1 MAQSPD
7 FTSRRARLSLALLL
21 TINLF
26 NYVDRYVLAAVV
38 PKIRETFFPHSGPN
52 GDLGLT
58 GTLATAFILSYMLA
72 APILGWLADR
82 MSRWILVGISVI
94 VWSLLTGA
102 SGLAATF
109 GMLLLTRLCVG
120 IGEAGYGP
128 SAPTIIADLYSIER
142 RGQVLAWFYM
152 AIPVGS
158 ALGFVVGGL
167 IGGNF
172 GWRAAFFAVT
182 PPGLLLGLLCFFQKD
197 PPRGQSDHAAIV
209 EPQAKW
215 RDYLSLLKTPSYVL
229 DTLGMAA
236 MTFAVGGISF
246 WLPTYFHQ
254 VRHAG
259 SLANVNLIFG
269 AITVVAG
276 IGGTLI
282 GGIVGDKLRPRFSG
296 AYFLVS
302 GISIFLCCPLILMM
316 VYLPFP
322 WAWVAC
328 FAAEFCL
335 FFNTGP
341 SNTILAN
348 VTHPSVRAS
357 AFALNILLIHSLGD
371 APSPPLLGHIADIWG
386 WNAAFGLVTATT
398 GLAGIFW
405 LLGTRHLSSDTAS
418 AIAPPRPRAI

>member
-152 AIPVGS
+152 AIPV
-158 ALGFVVGGL
+158 
-167 IGGNF
+167 
-172 GWRAAFFAVT
+172 
-182 PPGLLLGLLCFFQKD
+182 
-197 PPRGQSDHAAIV
+197 
-209 EPQAKW
+209 
-215 RDYLSLLKTPSYVL
+215 
-229 DTLGMAA
+229 
-236 MTFAVGGISF
+236 
-246 WLPTYFHQ
+246 
-254 VRHAG
+254 
-259 SLANVNLIFG
+259 
-269 AITVVAG
+269 
-276 IGGTLI
+276 
-282 GGIVGDKLRPRFSG
+282 
-296 AYFLVS
+296 
-302 GISIFLCCPLILMM
+302 
-316 VYLPFP
+316 
-322 WAWVAC
+322 
-328 FAAEFCL
+328 
-335 FFNTGP
+335 
-341 SNTILAN
+341 
-348 VTHPSVRAS
+348 
-357 AFALNILLIHSLGD
+357 
-371 APSPPLLGHIADIWG
+371 
-386 WNAAFGLVTATT
+386 
-398 GLAGIFW
+398 
-405 LLGTRHLSSDTAS
+405 
-418 AIAPPRPRAI
+418 